1 MSPAEYL
8 PFVTAINRQIDT
20 FNYYLD
26 PAHHLG
32 HIRLEQ
38 PTTAHWIEGTQWGGH
53 TWPSKDSYGV
63 YCLVG
68 HRVESAADRG
78 LYIGKASFGKRIGHR
93 LHAHLLHGKKT
104 NRYFKT
110 APDGTQFQI
119 QMLFA
124 VPMPTDGMRPFAPA
138 LEEHLIHTLR
148 GEMYLL
154 NRVGNK

>member
-1 MSPAEYL
+1 MTPVDYL
-8 PFVTAINRQIDT
+8 PLAAAINRQIDA
-20 FNYYLD
+20 FNRFLD
-26 PAHHLG
+26 SAHHLG
-32 HIRLEQ
+32 HISLEH
-38 PTTAHWIEGTQWGGH
+38 PSTSHWIEGTQWGGH

-63 YCLVG
+63 YFLVG
-68 HRVESAADRG
+68 HRVDSPSTHG

-93 LHAHLLHGKKT
+93 LHTHLLHGQETKS
-104 NRYFKT
+104 YFKT
-110 APDGTQFQI
+110 APDGSQFQI

-124 VPMPTDGMRPFAPA
+124 VPMPTDQMKPFGPA